1 VGLIM
6 TIIAIVANSK
16 RWLVMMVLGITSLK
30 TIALAKAS
38 DFPRLVEMSKS
49 PVSLIDIDIGS
60 TNDQGS
66 SSSGGHS
73 SSGSSHSNSKNK
85 KIKD

>member
-1 VGLIM
+1 MVGYDGIGYYKPEDDRSCE
-6 TIIAIVANSK
+6 SK
-16 RWLVMMVLGITSLK
+16 R
-30 TIALAKAS
+30 
-38 DFPRLVEMSKS
+38 FPKIGRNVKISGL
-49 PVSLIDIDIGS
+49 SLIDIDIGS